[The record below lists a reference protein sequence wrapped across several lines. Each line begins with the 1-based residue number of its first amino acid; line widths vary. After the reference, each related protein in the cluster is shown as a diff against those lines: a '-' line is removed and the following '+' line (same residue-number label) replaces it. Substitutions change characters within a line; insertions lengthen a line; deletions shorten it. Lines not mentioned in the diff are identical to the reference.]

1 MILGIGMKRAAL
13 IAAGF
18 VLGGATVAAVHS
30 GCGRK
35 ACVSLVNKALKLKG
49 TVAYSLE
56 SMKENFDDIVAEAK
70 TMDDEES
77 APCTCGTKSEEP
89 GA

>member
-1 MILGIGMKRAAL
+1 MNVGMKRAAL

-18 VLGGATVAAVHS
+18 VLGGATYAAVSS
-30 GCGRK
+30 GAGRR
-35 ACVSLVNKALKLKG
+35 ACVSLVNKAIKLKE

-56 SMKENFDDIVAEAK
+56 SMKEGMDDIVAEAK
-70 TMDDEES
+70 AMDEGDEGCSCGCS
-77 APCTCGTKSEEP
+77 AEDA